1 MRRGMPVAQQVA
13 TRPVPAPDAAAA
25 AAGLIADL
33 HLRSTRARIDVLAAL
48 LAAGEAL
55 SHHDVEDRLRRR
67 HAVDRVTLYRVLEWL
82 VEQGLAHRVAGVDR
96 VWRFSVSGHG
106 FGSGSEP
113 AHAHAHFRCVECG
126 KVVCLADAGMPSVAV
141 PAGYRQDEVEVTVK
155 GHCDRCSR

>member
-1 MRRGMPVAQQVA
+1 MRPGPVARQVPTKA
-13 TRPVPAPDAAAA
+13 AGGTDAAVV
-25 AAGLIADL
+25 AAGLIAEL
-33 HLRSTRARIDVLAAL
+33 RLRSTRARIDVLAVL

-67 HAVDRVTLYRVLEWL
+67 HAIDRVTLYRVLEWL

-96 VWRFSVSGHG
+96 VWRFSASGHG
-106 FGSGSEP
+106 FGSGSEA

-126 KVVCLADAGMPSVAV
+126 KVVCLADAHMPSVAV